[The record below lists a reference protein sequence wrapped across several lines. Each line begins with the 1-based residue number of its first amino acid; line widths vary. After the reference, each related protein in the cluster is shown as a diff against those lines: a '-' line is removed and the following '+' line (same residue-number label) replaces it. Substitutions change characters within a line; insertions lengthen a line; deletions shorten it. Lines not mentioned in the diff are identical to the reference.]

1 MANKSNFQALWI
13 PNEKLIIP
21 FEYSDWFEIYP
32 AVVFVGYI
40 SDMIE

>member
-1 MANKSNFQALWI
+1 MPYGILDK
-13 PNEKLIIP
+13 KLVVP

-32 AVVFVGYI
+32 AVAFVGYI